1 MTLLDKFKIGTLS
14 AFTLFLMVNIP
25 VYALQAKITEM
36 PNNQTAGNIAI
47 KQTEKSEFVKA
58 KVNDIIFENGVIVT
72 GKGSGSQVE
81 LEVEEKAS
89 RALVRL
95 GSNSYLK
102 LNTSSNQLKLLL
114 QEGKILVQNVDN
126 LNLNVYVGNF
136 VAASEGTTFSVALSD
151 ISEVN
156 EEEDELDVDLE
167 VYEGKVRF
175 SKEGEEIDKAEYILP
190 GEKVNLK
197 LRFKK
202 LLEQRQTKI
211 DHIQQLKQ
219 SGMFDESRLNKLN
232 QFINATREKN
242 LQLKEQ
248 RISDFKLNMSGPLFQ
263 GFKKQLA
270 ARNLERI
277 KQNELLQQS
286 GELLNRNK
294 ERRQKIIEQI
304 KNNRIKRQEQWQNNQ
319 GNQKEDTQEQQ
330 AQINKPLVDKQRQR
344 AKNRREKVQELI
356 QKRNNK

>member
-1 MTLLDKFKIGTLS
+1 MTLLGKFKIDILLVF
-14 AFTLFLMVNIP
+14 AVFLIVNIP
-25 VYALQAKITEM
+25 VYALQAKITEI
-36 PNNQTAGNIAI
+36 PDSQKVGNIAI

-81 LEVEEKAS
+81 LEVKEKAS

-114 QEGKILVQNVDN
+114 QEGKVLVQNVDN

-156 EEEDELDVDLE
+156 DEEDELDVDLE

-202 LLEQRQTKI
+202 LLEQRQTRI
-211 DHIQQLKQ
+211 DHIQQLKD
-219 SGMFDESRLNKLN
+219 SGMFDESRLARLC
-232 QFINATREKN
+232 QFINATRDN
-242 LQLKEQ
+242 NIQLKDQ
-248 RISDFKLNMSGPLFQ
+248 RIKDFKLNMDGLLFK
-263 GFKKQLA
+263 GFKTQLA

-286 GELLNRNK
+286 GELSNRNK
-294 ERRQKIIEQI
+294 ERRQKIIEHI
-304 KNNRIKRQEQWQNNQ
+304 KNNRIKRQEQLQDNQ
-319 GNQKEDTQEQQ
+319 GNQKEDTQEPQ
-330 AQINKPLVDKQRQR
+330 ALINQPLVDKQRQR
-344 AKNRREKVQELI
+344 AKNRREKIQELI